1 MNFTVIKNHRR
12 LLIIGLVGFFALLAL
27 WLRLLPMFIPGPTDI
42 LSRVASDDPQ
52 YDLRLV
58 ELFLAN
64 HFQYAWFDPMSNFPH
79 GTSIYWGPMTIYIA
93 GLACTIA
100 GAITRPAIIGVCLLV
115 TPLFAA
121 ATVVLMY
128 FVGKAYGDWKTGLLA
143 SGFTAVISGTF
154 FLYSLYGYFNHR
166 DGEVLFSTLFC
177 LVYLYILISETGTTI
192 NLADFSTWRKIAI
205 LSVLAGIAYLL
216 GLFVMPTMILFAFIV
231 GTFTVV
237 QFLFDFYR
245 GRSSEYL
252 LIANTIVFT
261 IATAGLLVFGFKS
274 PGMDLSTYSI
284 GHVYAYVCLIGATV
298 VLYLL
303 ARYLKN
309 RKKYYYPGIIIGSGI
324 LFAGI
329 LLVAAPQLYT
339 LFINDLYAFFGQQ
352 SITQTVMDAMGWT
365 PTEAWQAFNYGF
377 ILMAGGIL
385 VALYNNLKDERP
397 HEIFALV
404 WALVILFSTWQHV
417 RYEYYLAVVIALLSA
432 VCIHFVFEKGWGDL
446 CTLARSFLPHTA
458 SDGADEAEKDQ
469 PRRGKGQ
476 KFKKSSWNSR
486 KPNYPVLGVV
496 VIVLGLGLLF
506 AYTSVSNNYLI
517 GSSGVNA
524 MNPDWKESLEWLGNN
539 TPDTGVNYFT
549 IYDPKTFQYPSTA
562 YGIMSWWD
570 YGHMITYIAKRI
582 PNANP
587 FQQGVTGDT
596 GAAAYFMTTSENTAN
611 AILDADG
618 TRYVITDI
626 EMDTGKFYAM
636 STWFNASATTGP
648 YQENMFMTGGSSA
661 QNYQVIQLNKQPY
674 YLTMISRLHNF
685 DGSMAQPGSV
695 YYIEYADPA
704 ITKEQL
710 PVITNALLLNLS
722 AATLAAEQFNQK
734 APAGYHAAVLS
745 PSITQPLDTVPALQ
759 HYRLVHESPTNAA
772 NSDTFDVKYVKIFE
786 YVKGAHIKG
795 TGIIDIPLVT
805 NTGRN
810 FTYRQ
815 ESVNGEFI
823 VPYSTSDNPYP
834 VKATGPYRI
843 EGTSTTFEVPE
854 SVVIQGTTVGP
865 AQISGS
871 LSQENV

>member
-1 MNFTVIKNHRR
+1 M
-12 LLIIGLVGFFALLAL
+12 IIGLVGIFTLVAL
-27 WLRLLPMFIPGPTDI
+27 WLRLLPMFTGPVDI
-42 LSRVASDDPQ
+42 LSKVASDDPQ

-79 GTSIYWGPMTIYIA
+79 GTLIYWGPMTIYIA
-93 GLACTIA
+93 GIACTIA
-100 GAITRPAIIGVCLLV
+100 GVVTRPDIIGVCLLV
-115 TPLFAA
+115 TPFFAT

-143 SGFTAVISGTF
+143 SGFTAVVSGTF

-177 LVYLYILISETGTTI
+177 LAYLYILISEKGTTI
-192 NLADFSTWRKIAI
+192 HLTDFSTWRKTAL

-231 GTFTVV
+231 GVFTVI
-237 QFLFDFYR
+237 QFMFDFYR

-252 LIANTIVFT
+252 LIANAIVFT
-261 IATAGLLVFGFKS
+261 IATAGLLLFGFKS

-298 VLYLL
+298 LLYLL

-309 RKKYYYPGIIIGSGI
+309 RERYYYPGIIIGSGI
-324 LFAGI
+324 LFAAI
-329 LLVAAPQLYT
+329 LFVAAPQLYT
-339 LFINDLYAFFGQQ
+339 LFINDLYAFFGQA
-352 SITQTVMDAMGWT
+352 SVTQTVMDAMAWS
-365 PTEAWQAFNYGF
+365 PAEAWQAFNYGLF
-377 ILMAGGIL
+377 LMAGGIL
-385 VALYNNLKDERP
+385 VALYNNLRDERP

-404 WALVILFSTWQHV
+404 WALIILFSTWQHV

-432 VCIHFVFEKGWGDL
+432 VCVHFVFERGWGDL
-446 CTLARSFLPHTA
+446 RTLVSGIMTH
-458 SDGADEAEKDQ
+458 DESGGSGEAGRDQ
-469 PRRGKGQ
+469 PRRGKSQ
-476 KFKKSSWNSR
+476 KHKKSPGDSR
-486 KPNYPVLGVV
+486 KLNYPVLGGV

-506 AYTSVSNNYLI
+506 AYTSISYNYTV
-517 GSSGVNA
+517 GSSGVNT
-524 MNPDWKESLEWLGNN
+524 MNPDWKESLEWLGNS

-549 IYDPKTFQYPSTA
+549 IYDQKTFQYPSTA

-570 YGHMITYIAKRI
+570 YGHMITYVAKRI

-587 FQQGVTGDT
+587 FQQGVTGPD
-596 GAAAYFMTTSENTAN
+596 GAAAYFMATSEDTAN
-611 AILDADG
+611 AILDGDG

-626 EMDTGKFYAM
+626 EMDTGKFWAM
-636 STWFNASATTGP
+636 STWYNASAATEP
-648 YQENMFMTGGSSA
+648 YQENMFMQDNSLD
-661 QNYQVIQLNKQPY
+661 QKYQLVTLNKQPY
-674 YLTMISRLHNF
+674 YLTMISRLHNS
-685 DGSMAQPGSV
+685 DGSMAEPTDV
-695 YYIEYADPA
+695 YYIEYADPEVTHA
-704 ITKEQL
+704 SL
-710 PVITNALLLNLS
+710 PVITNAKPLNLS
-722 AATLAAEQFNQK
+722 AATLAAEQYNQA
-734 APAGYHAAVLS
+734 APAGYHATVLS
-745 PSITQPLDTVPALQ
+745 LSLVQPLDTVPALR

-772 NSDTFDVKYVKIFE
+772 NSDTIDVKYVKIFE
-786 YVKGAHIKG
+786 YVNGAHIKG

-834 VKATGPYRI
+834 VKAIGPYQI
-843 EGTSTTFEVPE
+843 EGTRTTYEVPE
-854 SVVIQGTTVGP
+854 SAVMQGATVGP
-865 AQISGS
+865 AQLSGTMP
-871 LSQENV
+871 QEQV